1 MDVTR
6 ARTRPAATAR
16 RAPTLLH
23 HHAADAVVIVFSDE
37 PVGWSRQLDPDRRV
51 DYGEDGRVVA
61 VAFERV
67 SWGVELRELP
77 ARPLIARLLGEHCI
91 RTIT

>member
-1 MDVTR
+1 MMVTR
-6 ARTRPAATAR
+6 APAPSTPGAR

-23 HHAADAVVIVFSDE
+23 HRAADAVVIVLSDE

-51 DYGEDGRVVA
+51 DFGEDGRVVA

-77 ARPLIARLLGEHCI
+77 ERRLIARLLAEHCV
-91 RTIT
+91 RTIA